1 LQDDPRRDPGYYN
14 YYQANRALNPRLAP
28 PLYDPFPPVM
38 SAIPM
43 SSPAIPLM
51 SQHESI
57 EGRRPRQDSTIVPG
71 ESSTVSAPNDSL
83 RNLAM
88 DAEPL
93 AMPTPTSGAYDG
105 RGASI
110 EGGYPITGGGSR
122 SRTPVL
128 DGEDAVRAAM
138 AGLVLEGAPRGAPH
152 GSEFGVR
159 DSRQGH
165 AFPLTQQVQVDR
177 SWYVI
182 SS

>member
-1 LQDDPRRDPGYYN
+1 
-14 YYQANRALNPRLAP
+14 
-28 PLYDPFPPVM
+28 
-38 SAIPM
+38 
-43 SSPAIPLM
+43 
-51 SQHESI
+51 
-57 EGRRPRQDSTIVPG
+57 
-71 ESSTVSAPNDSL
+71 
-83 RNLAM
+83 M

-182 SS
+182 SILTPVAFVQAYQRAAPTAGQIMDGLNTEVPQAQVCCRLCAA